1 MSRLAQTLVLGL
13 ASLLGLVPL
22 RADPPAGRLTMSDAV
37 ALAWTDAARLDPAT
51 AAHVRYFYD
60 PEEDLE
66 AREDNYAILSLQLNL
81 LSRGPNIERP
91 LRIGRG
97 LYRANLLAY
106 RIDPVVFANTR
117 VVDTYF
123 HTPVR
128 GADGTVTHAVP
139 AYLPQPELKALGDK
153 LQSPAVAVIY
163 RADWWINKTGI
174 QEGRDGFGYY
184 DYLGLKTGKD
194 VDELAGQD
202 QKRAE
207 KEFAELAAVVRESGV
222 FINGAR
228 QVFRYGTRRGCYWVT
243 RDPDGDRLAGN
254 ANADADA
261 DAQTRVFGDYK
272 FAGKEVVFTLLNR
285 MPGFALE
292 NAKDELVKSGPP
304 NLVGDKRPQFNGY
317 DARVHVG
324 AGCVTCHNGGA
335 LKPLNDYMRKVYR
348 QGRGVAFGS
357 PDYALV
363 ERFRRVYLGP
373 LQETYDADS
382 ASFAQAYMRA
392 AGIPAATVP
401 RTYTRVW
408 ERYRA
413 PLGTARAAVEL
424 DTTRECLRTALAWRA
439 SVNGLGVALPLE
451 SWLGPEDDE
460 EPVNRSVFELAY
472 PLLRALVADWEL
484 AGRPAPKT
492 HKQ

>member
-1 MSRLAQTLVLGL
+1 MPRLAQTLVLGL
-13 ASLLGLVPL
+13 ASLSGLLPL
-22 RADPPAGRLTMSDAV
+22 RADPPGDRLTMSDAV
-37 ALAWTDAARLDPAT
+37 ALAWIDAARLDPAT
-51 AAHVRYFYD
+51 AAYVRYFYD

-66 AREDNYAILSLQLNL
+66 AREDNYSILSLQLNL

-91 LRIGRG
+91 IRVARG

-106 RIDPVVFANTR
+106 QIDPVVFASTR

-128 GADGTVTHAVP
+128 GADGAVTHAVP
-139 AYLPQPELKALGDK
+139 AYLPQAELKALGEK

-163 RADWWINKTGI
+163 RADWWVHKTGV

-184 DYLGLKTGKD
+184 DYLKLKTGTD

-202 QKRAE
+202 QKKAE
-207 KEFAELAAVVRESGV
+207 REFAELAAVIRESGIAV
-222 FINGAR
+222 GAR
-228 QVFRYGTRRGCYWVT
+228 QVFRFGTRRGCYWET
-243 RDPDGDRLAGN
+243 RDPDAEKLAGN
-254 ANADADA
+254 ANPDANA
-261 DAQTRVFGDYK
+261 EAQTRLFDDYK
-272 FAGKEVVFTLLNR
+272 FAGKEIIFTLPNR
-285 MPGFALE
+285 LPGFALE

-304 NLVGDKRPQFNGY
+304 NLVGDKRPQFNGQ

-335 LKPLNDYMRKVYR
+335 LKPLNDYMRRAYR
-348 QGRGVAFGS
+348 QGRGVAIGS
-357 PDYALV
+357 PDYALTQ
-363 ERFRRVYLGP
+363 RIQRVYFGP

-382 ASFAQAYMRA
+382 AAFAQAYLRA
-392 AGIPAATVP
+392 SGIPAASVP
-401 RTYTRVW
+401 RTYVRVW

-413 PLGTARAAVEL
+413 PLTAARAAVEL

-439 SVNGLGVALPLE
+439 STSGLGVNLPLE

-460 EPVNRSVFELAY
+460 IPVNRSIFELAY
-472 PLLRALVADWEL
+472 PLLRALVTDWER

-492 HKQ
+492 LKQ